1 LSTALKGTFVLDFT
15 TLLPGPLATQLMAQ
29 AGARVVKIERPG
41 GDELRSYAPR
51 YGEDSAY
58 FAVLNHGKECLTA
71 DLKDPLGLE
80 RVRELAREC
89 DVLVEQFRPGVMD
102 RLGLGYE
109 AVSATNAAVIYCS
122 ISGYGQQGPLAAVAG
137 HDLNYMAAAG
147 LLSLTSEPALPP
159 VLIADLAGAAQPAVI
174 EMLLALVRRER
185 TGQGAR
191 IDVSMARN
199 LFNLIPYQI
208 ARGFLSGEWPQPAD
222 DLVTGGSPRYN
233 VYWAADGRSVAV
245 AAIEDRFW
253 ARFCALAELP
263 EDSTREMVAEHLA
276 RHPAQ
281 YWADLLEG
289 EDTCVN
295 VVRTL
300 AEAVAHPQ
308 FASLFDEP
316 IAEGAPI
323 PRLPLPSGGRVS
335 AGRR

>member
-1 LSTALKGTFVLDFT
+1 VSLALTGTFILDFT

-29 AGARVVKIERPG
+29 AGARVLKVERPG
-41 GDELRSYAPR
+41 GDEMRSYVPR

-58 FAVLNHGKECLTA
+58 FVVLNHGKEFLTA
-71 DLKDPLGLE
+71 DLKCSADLE
-80 RVRELAREC
+80 RVRELAEEC

-109 AVSATNAAVIYCS
+109 AVRVTNPTVIYCS
-122 ISGYGQQGPLAAVAG
+122 ISGYGQQGPLASVAG
-137 HDLNYMAAAG
+137 HDLNCMAAAG
-147 LLSLTSEPALPP
+147 LLSLTAEPTLPP

-174 EMLLALVRRER
+174 EVLLALVRRER

-208 ARGFLSGEWPQPAD
+208 ARGFLTGEWPQPAD
-222 DLVTGGSPRYN
+222 DLVTGGSPRYD
-233 VYWAADGRSVAV
+233 VYRAADGRAIAV

-253 ARFCALAELP
+253 ARFCALAEIP
-263 EDSTREMVAEHLA
+263 EDSTHEMVADCLA
-276 RHPAQ
+276 RYPAQ
-281 YWADLLEG
+281 HWADLLEC

-316 IAEGAPI
+316 IVEGAPI
-323 PRLPLPSGGRVS
+323 PRLPFPSGGSV
-335 AGRR
+335 